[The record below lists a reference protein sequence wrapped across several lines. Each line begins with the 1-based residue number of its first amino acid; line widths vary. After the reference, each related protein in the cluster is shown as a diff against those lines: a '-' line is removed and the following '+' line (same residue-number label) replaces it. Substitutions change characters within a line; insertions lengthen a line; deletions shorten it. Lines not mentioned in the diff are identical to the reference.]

1 MDTVKYP
8 NMCVCFLLSKICMDN
23 YNNDIIY
30 LMHILLHFSILIFII
45 KDEEKHHY
53 SMIVENA

>member
-1 MDTVKYP
+1 
-8 NMCVCFLLSKICMDN
+8 MDN
-23 YNNDIIY
+23 YNDDIIY
-30 LMHILLHFSILIFII
+30 LMHILLHYILFSILIFMIK